1 MTYLSSVP
9 HRRVSPSHNAPSR
22 LPDGL
27 LEQIRT
33 TGERQVV
40 APKGRIE
47 PGESPLIAAARE
59 VSEEAGL
66 HDMRYVAFLGQEA
79 YRFTDHDGTPAR
91 KTVDWFLVAATD
103 TTATARQA
111 EGFVAAQWHDLP
123 DALTAASHA
132 SFHKY
137 VRRADEIIAWRRSGP
152 LDYSDTLSQAVWGFS
167 RQANALL
174 AKHPGAGA
182 ALCGSG
188 ARGDFIEGWSDL
200 DLIAWGLESA
210 SPAAVALRQF
220 ADEVSHQTGIRISLH
235 LARSDGDGADGLE
248 RLHAMKLHAVLRRT
262 HIDVPIVA
270 GTRAASL
277 PEVPHT
283 ANLAADIGHLRD
295 FAYLRQAATPADID
309 RIDRARRTLAVLS
322 SAARQTALTVDA
334 HGLLRLP
341 DVVATLDQHWPGT
354 EAARLLDD
362 YDAYRRTGAANLIRA
377 EQLASQVPPA
387 LEELHHLA
395 AARDSR
401 RTTIQAT

>member
-1 MTYLSSVP
+1 MTRLYSSAGAIVVCTDL
-9 HRRVSPSHNAPSR
+9 HRPRM
-22 LPDGL
+22 LL

-66 HDMRYVAFLGQEA
+66 HDMRYVAYLGQEA
-79 YRFTDHDGTPAR
+79 YHFTDHDGMPAR
-91 KTVDWFLVAATD
+91 KTVDWFLFAAID
-103 TTATARQA
+103 TTATARQT

-123 DALTAASHA
+123 DALTAASHT
-132 SFHKY
+132 SFHEY
-137 VRRADEIIAWRRSGP
+137 VRRAGEIIAWRRSGP
-152 LDYSDTLSQAVWGFS
+152 LDYSDALSQAVWGFS

-220 ADEVSHQTGIRISLH
+220 ADEVSHQTGISISLR
-235 LARSDGDGADGLE
+235 LARSDDANADGIK
-248 RLHAMKLHAVLRRT
+248 RLHAMKLRTVLRRT

-295 FAYLRQAATPADID
+295 FAHQRQAAIPTTDAGRADC
-309 RIDRARRTLAVLS
+309 ARRTLAALS

-377 EQLASQVPPA
+377 VQLARQVPSA
-387 LEELHHLA
+387 LEELHQLA
-395 AARDSR
+395 AARDGR

>member
-1 MTYLSSVP
+1 MTRLYSSAGAIVVSSDL
-9 HRRVSPSHNAPSR
+9 HRPRM
-22 LPDGL
+22 LL

-66 HDMRYVAFLGQEA
+66 HDMRYVAYLGQEA

-91 KTVDWFLVAATD
+91 KTVDWFLFAATD
-103 TTATARQA
+103 TTATARQS

-152 LDYSDTLSQAVWGFS
+152 LDYSEALSQAVWGFS

-188 ARGDFIEGWSDL
+188 ARGDFIDGWSDL
-200 DLIAWGLESA
+200 DLIAWGLEPA
-210 SPAAVALRQF
+210 SPAALALRQL
-220 ADEVSHQTGIRISLH
+220 ADEVSHQTGIRISLR
-235 LARSDGDGADGLE
+235 LARSDDANADGIK
-248 RLHAMKLHAVLRRT
+248 RLHAMKLRAVLRRT

-270 GTRAASL
+270 GTPTASL

-283 ANLAADIGHLRD
+283 ADLAADIGHLLD
-295 FAYLRQAATPADID
+295 FAHQRQAAIPTTDTDRADC
-309 RIDRARRTLAVLS
+309 ARRTLAVLS
-322 SAARQTALTVDA
+322 SAARQTVLTIGT

-341 DVVATLDQHWPGT
+341 DVVVTLDQHWPGT

-362 YDAYRRTGAANLIRA
+362 YDAFRRTGAADLIRA
-377 EQLASQVPPA
+377 EQLASQVPAA
-387 LEELHHLA
+387 LEELHQLA
-395 AARDSR
+395 AARDGR

>member
-1 MTYLSSVP
+1 MT
-9 HRRVSPSHNAPSR
+9 R
-22 LPDGL
+22 LYASAGAIVVCADLQHPRMLL

-66 HDMRYVAFLGQEA
+66 HDMRYVAYLGQEA
-79 YRFTDHDGTPAR
+79 YHFTDHDGTPAQ
-91 KTVDWFLVAATD
+91 KTVDWFLFATTD
-103 TTATARQA
+103 TNATPRQT
-111 EGFVAAQWHDLP
+111 EGFVTAQWHDLP

-132 SFHKY
+132 SFHEY

-152 LDYSDTLSQAVWGFS
+152 LDYSDTLSQTVWNFS

-174 AKHPGAGA
+174 AKNPDAGV
-182 ALCGSG
+182 ALCGSA

-200 DLIAWGLESA
+200 DLIAWGLEPA
-210 SPAAVALRQF
+210 SPPAIALRQL
-220 ADEVSHQTGIRISLH
+220 ADELSHQAGIRISLH
-235 LARSDGDGADGLE
+235 LSHPDRDGANGLE
-248 RLHAMKLHAVLRRT
+248 RLHTMKLHAVLRRT

-295 FAYLRQAATPADID
+295 FAYQRQAATPTSGTD

-322 SAARQTALTVDA
+322 SAARQTALTVDT

-362 YDAYRRTGAANLIRA
+362 YDAYRRTGAADLIRA
-377 EQLASQVPPA
+377 EQLANQVPSA
-387 LEELHHLA
+387 LEELHHLT
-395 AARDSR
+395 AARDGR